1 MAPASSHFASHTVLS
16 VHFHGHPALIGNY
29 QNSTMLSLGL
39 TTFALYLTASVIA
52 FPASVP
58 SALVTR
64 VTTELWDIP
73 NLELH
78 MMTKLTGLPGQNPW
92 PDELKFPTTID
103 FNINMPGHQTAHC
116 HDEFTNGT
124 LPDDLRTCTSEGSR
138 VRFRMKE
145 YTALGKRRP
154 ELSFVLQVLRVDRA
168 E

>member
-1 MAPASSHFASHTVLS
+1 M
-16 VHFHGHPALIGNY
+16 GNY
-29 QNSTMLSLGL
+29 QNNTMPSLGL
-39 TTFALYLTASVIA
+39 TTFALYFLTASVFA
-52 FPASVP
+52 FSASTVP

-64 VTTELWDIP
+64 VTTEQWDIP

-92 PDELKFPTTID
+92 PDEMKFLTTID

-116 HDEFTNGT
+116 HNEFTNGT
-124 LPDDLRTCTSEGSR
+124 LPDDLVACTSEGSR

-154 ELSFVLQVLRVDRA
+154 ELSFVLQVFRVDRA
-168 E
+168 VQVFLDPH